1 MIFKLEQLEN
11 FNYVN
16 YFVVVNILMELWKT
30 AESSLSLS
38 LSLSLFFWVGNP
50 GTVKN

>member
-16 YFVVVNILMELWKT
+16 YFVVVNILMWMELWKT

-38 LSLSLFFWVGNP
+38 LSLSLFLGRESRNC
-50 GTVKN
+50 